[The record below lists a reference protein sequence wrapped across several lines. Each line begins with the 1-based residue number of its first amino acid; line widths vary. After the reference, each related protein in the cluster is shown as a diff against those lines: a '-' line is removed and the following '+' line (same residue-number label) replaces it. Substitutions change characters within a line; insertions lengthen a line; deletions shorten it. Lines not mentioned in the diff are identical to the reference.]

1 MNFWKNLTVICCLA
15 LLTMQACNDPSTI
28 GADLLG
34 QDQINV
40 TFTDTTALIAYTVRG
55 DSAITYDPDDPIETY
70 LLGQYKDPFFGLA
83 SSVISTQFRIAS
95 TEPNFE
101 NAILDSIVLILPY
114 AATNSYGDLFADD
127 FGLEVLELDEDM
139 ERDNIYSN
147 KAFSTKGSSILE
159 MGTQF
164 VSAMPFDSTV
174 IQVYGSDSQ
183 ELDTLIPQIRLRL
196 SNSFGEQII
205 NQPTSTFESDTA
217 FLDAFRGLQIRSTNE
232 TAGLL
237 ALDLISTGQA
247 GVRLYFRR
255 DTNFVQY
262 IFPISSSGVK
272 AATFTHDYS
281 SVDLNDFLD
290 NPVNGDS
297 LLFVQGMSGVN
308 AVFEFP
314 NVDQYQDFLVNRA
327 ELELT
332 IVNLNEDE
340 SLYPPISQ
348 IIISE
353 IREDGGL
360 AVIDDVIFGLQRNDL
375 DDIFGGVPTEDDPS
389 KYRLNISAHFRDM
402 RDGIASNRLQI
413 TALCRSQSASR
424 VIIYGPGHS
433 EFPAKLNLNFTPF

>member
-1 MNFWKNLTVICCLA
+1 MNFWNNLTVFCCLA
-15 LLTMQACNDPSTI
+15 LLVLHACNDPSAI
-28 GADLLG
+28 GSDLLG

-40 TFTDTTALIAYTVRG
+40 AFSDTTSLIAYTVRG

-70 LLGQYKDPFFGLA
+70 LLGNYKDPYFGVA
-83 SSVISTQFRIAS
+83 SSILNTQFRIAS

-114 AATNSYGDLFADD
+114 AADNLYGDVFADK
-127 FGLEVLELDEDM
+127 FELEVLELDEDM

-147 KAFSTKGSSILE
+147 KAFSTKGASLLE
-159 MGTQF
+159 MGIQSI
-164 VSAMPFDSTV
+164 SAMPFDSTV
-174 IQVYGSDSQ
+174 IQVYGSDTQ

-205 NQPTSTFESDTA
+205 NQPSSTFESDTS
-217 FLDAFRGLQIRSTNE
+217 FLDVFRGLQIRSTNE

-237 ALDLISTGQA
+237 ALDLINTGQA
-247 GVRLYFRR
+247 GLRLYFRS

-272 AATFTHDYS
+272 SATFTHDYS

-290 NPVNGDS
+290 DPAKGDS
-297 LLFVQGMSGVN
+297 LLFIQGMAGVN
-308 AVFEFP
+308 AVFELPF
-314 NVDQYQDFLVNRA
+314 VDQYQDFLVNRA

-340 SLYPPISQ
+340 SFYPPVSQ

-353 IREDGGL
+353 IREDGSL
-360 AVIDDVIFGLQRNDL
+360 NVIDDVIFALQRNDL
-375 DDIFGGVPTEDDPS
+375 GDIFGGVPTEDDPS

-413 TALCRSQSASR
+413 TALARSQSASR

-433 EFPAKLNLNFTPF
+433 TFSAKLNLSFTPF